1 MDIIINIAKFI
12 ADNIF
17 SQPSL
22 LVGLIAMVGLIAQR
36 KAFSDVVTGTL
47 KTAVGFLIMA
57 KGADIVVDALLKFT
71 PILQAAFNMEKSLF
85 DAFGG
90 AGLGTLM
97 GNHGSTAALI
107 MTFGFLFHVVLAR
120 ITRLKYIYLT
130 GHLMFWISLVL
141 VAVMLEI
148 NPNTSV
154 LAMVVVGSIIA
165 GVYWTIQPAWIQP
178 LMRKVTGTDELAYGH
193 TSATNVWL
201 AGTLGKYVGKADDS
215 TEKLQLPKSLT
226 FFRDVTVATAVVIA
240 IVTVIAALVAGP
252 AKVESGTLNYVVF
265 AALQGLTFA
274 VGIAVLLTGVRMVLG
289 EIVPAFRG
297 IALKIVPGARPALDC
312 PITFDYAPTAV
323 LVGFISAFV
332 VFMVCMIVF
341 GAIGWAVIVPP
352 MIMLFFPG
360 GAGGVFGNA
369 TGGVRGAI
377 LGGVILGLFL
387 AFGQAITAPML
398 STTSPEL
405 AQLADPDWYLIVW
418 IFKPVLSLILPLFG
432 G

>member
-1 MDIIINIAKFI
+1 MDFLLKIATFI

-22 LVGLIAMVGLIAQR
+22 LIGLIAMVGLIAQR

-47 KTAVGFLIMA
+47 KTTVGFLILV

-71 PILQAAFNMEKSLF
+71 PILQAAFKMEASLF

-90 AGLGTLM
+90 AGLGNLI

-107 MTFGFLFHVVLAR
+107 MTFGFLLHVVLAR
-120 ITRLKYIYLT
+120 FTKAKYIYLT

-141 VAVMLEI
+141 VAVMLEVA
-148 NPNTSV
+148 PNTSNT
-154 LAMVVVGSIIA
+154 AIVVTGSIIA
-165 GVYWTIQPAWIQP
+165 GVYWTLQPALTQP
-178 LMRKVTGTDELAYGH
+178 LMRKITGGDELALGH
-193 TSATNVWL
+193 TSASTAWMS
-201 AGTLGKYVGKADDS
+201 GKLGKYVGNPENS
-215 TEKLQLPKSLT
+215 SENLKLPAYLN
-226 FFRDVTVATAVVIA
+226 FFRDVTVATAVVIG
-240 IVTVIAALVAGP
+240 VVVVIAALFAGP
-252 AKVESGTLNYVVF
+252 ASVDSGSLNYIVF
-265 AALQGLTFA
+265 SLLQGLTFA

-297 IALKIVPGARPALDC
+297 IAMKIVPGARPALDC
-312 PITFDYAPTAV
+312 PIVFDYAPTSV
-323 LVGFISAFV
+323 LVGFVSAFV
-332 VFMVCMIVF
+332 VFMICMVIF

-360 GAGGVFGNA
+360 GTCGVFGNI
-369 TGGVRGAI
+369 TGGLRGAI

-398 STTSPEL
+398 STTAPEL
-405 AQLADPDWYLIVW
+405 AQLADPDWYLIIW
-418 IFKPVLSLILPLFG
+418 IFKPLLSFILPLFG
-432 G
+432 

>member
-1 MDIIINIAKFI
+1 MDILISITRFL

-17 SQPSL
+17 SQPAL
-22 LVGLIAMVGLIAQR
+22 LVGLIAMVGLIAQG
-36 KAFSDVVTGTL
+36 KAFSGVVTGTL

-97 GNHGSTAALI
+97 ANHGSTAALI
-107 MTFGFLFHVVLAR
+107 MTFGFLLHVLLAR
-120 ITRLKYIYLT
+120 FTKAKYIYLT

-141 VAVMLEI
+141 VAVMVEVAPTLSTTGMI
-148 NPNTSV
+148 VTG
-154 LAMVVVGSIIA
+154 AIIA
-165 GVYWTIQPAWIQP
+165 GAYWTIQPAFTQS
-178 LMRKVTGTDELAYGH
+178 LMRKVTGNDEVAFGH
-193 TSATNVWL
+193 TSASTAWI
-201 AGTLGKYVGKADDS
+201 AGMLGKFVGKPEDS
-215 TEKLQLPKSLT
+215 TENVKLPSGLS
-226 FFRDVTVATAVVIA
+226 FFRDVTVATAVVIG
-240 IVTVIAALVAGP
+240 IVVVIAALVAGP
-252 AKVESGTLNYVVF
+252 ARVESGALNYIVF
-265 AALQGLTFA
+265 SALQGLTFA

-289 EIVPAFRG
+289 EIIPAFRG

-312 PITFDYAPTAV
+312 PIVFDYAPTGV
-323 LVGFISAFV
+323 LIGFLSAFV
-332 VFMVCMIVF
+332 VFMICLVIF

-360 GAGGVFGNA
+360 GAAGVFGNA

-398 STTSPEL
+398 SNSAPEL
-405 AQLADPDWYLIVW
+405 AQLADPDWFIIIW
-418 IFKPVLSLILPLFG
+418 IFKPLLSLILPLFS
-432 G
+432 